1 MLNIRKYKEKED
13 YLIMKLTVD
22 VENTVTH
29 RGGKMHLDPFESTN
43 KLVMVG
49 CLTDTGKE
57 YLFRDDF
64 TGVQEL
70 IDEATI
76 LIGHNIVHDLMW
88 LWECGFKYDGAVFD
102 TMLGE
107 YVLQRGNKQPLSLEA
122 CAERYELETQ
132 KQDTLKEYF
141 KKGVGVDEIPADEL
155 SSYLSADLHAT
166 QQLSDEIYKKL
177 NTIEY
182 ASLMDTVVLTNQ
194 VAVTLGKIYR
204 RGFKVDVSKLDEV
217 RVEFEKE
224 KQNIEHRLNQQV
236 RNLMGDTPI
245 NLNSPEQM
253 SWVIYSKKPID
264 KAMWANNFHPYMGTN
279 EYKDKVR
286 EYSNTM
292 FKTQAVKCDVCR
304 GEGYIRKVK
313 KDGNLYSKPSRCSA
327 CNTSGYLFNDTGLV
341 AGLKFSAPNGK
352 WISANGFTTNKA
364 YLDILRNV
372 AKKNNLTDA
381 VQFLTDLQR
390 LSALD
395 TYLSSFVEGIST
407 HVKSDGKLHVRLL
420 QHRTSTGR
428 FSGADP
434 NMQNMPRGGTFPV
447 KKVFIS
453 RWAGGKIL
461 EADFAQ
467 LEFRAAAYLS
477 QDETAIKEIK
487 NGFDVHSYTANVIN
501 NAGEKMSRQEAKAH
515 TFAPLYGATGFG
527 RTPSQATYYKHFTE
541 KYKGVAL
548 WHSKLAKEALETNMI
563 TTPSGRQFS
572 FPDVERRSNGSVSYF
587 TQIKNYPVQ
596 SFATADIVPLVLM
609 EIDKALDRYN
619 SCVVNTVHDSI
630 VIDIHPQETE
640 DVLNIIRNINK
651 TLINLI
657 NNTFRIDFNVPLL
670 LEAKIGDNWLD
681 TKDVS

>member
-1 MLNIRKYKEKED
+1 
-13 YLIMKLTVD
+13 MKLTLD

-29 RGGKMHLDPFESTN
+29 RNGKMHLDPFESTN
-43 KLVMVG
+43 RLVMVG

-70 IDEATI
+70 IDSATI

-88 LWECGFKYDGAVFD
+88 LWECGFKYEGSVFD

-166 QQLSDEIYKKL
+166 QQLSDEIFKKL
-177 NTIEY
+177 NTVEY
-182 ASLMDTVVLTNQ
+182 GSLMDTVVLTNR
-194 VAVTLGKIYR
+194 VAVTLGRIYQ
-204 RGFKVDVSKLDEV
+204 RGFKVDVSKLDDV
-217 RVEFEKE
+217 RIEFEKE
-224 KQNIEHRLNQQV
+224 KQDIEKRLTQQV

-264 KAMWANNFHPYMGTN
+264 KAMWANNFYPYMDTTD
-279 EYKDKVR
+279 YKDKVR
-286 EYSNTM
+286 EYSNIVY
-292 FKTQAVKCDVCR
+292 KTEAVKCMVCK
-304 GEGYIRKVK
+304 GDGYIRKVK
-313 KDGNLYSKPSRCSA
+313 KDGSLYSKPNRCSN
-327 CNTSGYLFNDTGLV
+327 CNTSGYLFNSTRVV
-341 AGLKFSAPNGK
+341 AGLKFSAPNAK

-420 QHRTSTGR
+420 QHRTATGR

-447 KKVFIS
+447 KKVFVS
-453 RWAGGKIL
+453 RWEGGKIL

-467 LEFRAAAYLS
+467 LEFRTAAYLS
-477 QDETAIKEIK
+477 QDEIAIKEIK
-487 NGFDVHSYTANVIN
+487 DGFDVHSYTASVISD
-501 NAGEKMSRQEAKAH
+501 AGEKTSRQEAKAH

-527 RTPSQATYYKHFTE
+527 RTPSQATYYKHFTD
-541 KYKGVAL
+541 KYKGVSL

-596 SFATADIVPLVLM
+596 SFATADIVPLVLI
-609 EIDKALDRYN
+609 EIDKALDKYS

-630 VIDIHPQETE
+630 VIDIHPHERE
-640 DVLNIIRNINK
+640 DVLNIIRNVNK
-651 TLINLI
+651 TLNTLI
-657 NNTFRIDFNVPLL
+657 NMTFKIDFNVPLL

>member
-1 MLNIRKYKEKED
+1 
-13 YLIMKLTVD
+13 MKLTLD
-22 VENTVTH
+22 VENTVTN
-29 RGGKMHLDPFESTN
+29 RNGKMHLDPFEPTN
-43 KLVMVG
+43 KLVMIG

-57 YLFRDDF
+57 YLYRDNYD
-64 TGVQEL
+64 GVQEL
-70 IDEATI
+70 LDSATI

-88 LWECGFKYDGAVFD
+88 LWECGFNYEGSVFD

-107 YVLQRGNKQPLSLEA
+107 YILQRGNKQPLSLDA

-141 KKGVGVDEIPADEL
+141 KKGVGVDEIPPEEL
-155 SSYLSADLHAT
+155 ASYLSADLHAT
-166 QQLSDEIYKKL
+166 QQLSDVIYKKL
-177 NTIEY
+177 NTTKY
-182 ASLMDTVVLTNQ
+182 SSLMDTVILTNK
-194 VAVTLGKIYR
+194 VAITLGKIYR

-224 KQNIEHRLNQQV
+224 KQDIEIRLNKQV

-264 KAMWANNFHPYMGTN
+264 KSMWSNNFTPYMDN
-279 EYKDKVR
+279 SEYKEKVN
-286 EYSNTM
+286 EYSNNLY
-292 FKTQAVKCDVCR
+292 KTQAVKCFECR

-313 KDGNLYSKPSRCSA
+313 KDGNLYSKPSRCVH
-327 CNTSGYLFNDTGLV
+327 CNTSGYLFNNTNTI
-341 AGLKFSAPNGK
+341 AGLKFTAPTAK
-352 WISANGFTTNKA
+352 WVSNSGFTTNKS

-372 AKKNNLTDA
+372 AKKNDLTDA
-381 VQFLTDLQR
+381 VNFLTDLQR

-395 TYLSSFVEGIST
+395 TYLSSFVEGINT
-407 HVKSDGKLHVRLL
+407 YVKPDGMLHVRLL

-447 KKVFIS
+447 KKVFVS
-453 RWAGGKIL
+453 RWEGGKIL

-477 QDETAIKEIK
+477 QDKVAMDEVST
-487 NGFDVHSYTANVIN
+487 GFDVHSYTSQVISD
-501 NAGEKMSRQEAKAH
+501 AGQPTSRQDAKAH

-527 RTPSQATYYKHFTE
+527 RSKAEAAYYTHFTE
-541 KYKGVAL
+541 KYQGIKA
-548 WHSKLAKEALETNMI
+548 WHSRLASEAMNTGMI
-563 TTPSGRQFS
+563 TTPSGRQFA
-572 FPDVERRSNGSVSYF
+572 FPNIKRLPNGKVTNF

-609 EIDKALDRYN
+609 HMDNKLQTVK
-619 SCVVNTVHDSI
+619 SCVVNSVHDSV
-630 VIDIHPQETE
+630 VIDVHPEEIKQ
-640 DVLNIIRNINK
+640 VIYLIRNINNEL
-651 TLINLI
+651 TQLIESHFAI
-657 NNTFRIDFNVPLL
+657 KFNVPLL

-681 TKDVS
+681 TKDVA

>member
-1 MLNIRKYKEKED
+1 
-13 YLIMKLTVD
+13 MKLTID

-122 CAERYELETQ
+122 CAERYDLDTQ

-177 NTIEY
+177 NTVEY
-182 ASLMDTVVLTNQ
+182 SSLMETVVLTNQ

-204 RGFKVDVSKLDEV
+204 RGFKVDVSKLEEV
-217 RVEFEKE
+217 RVQFERE
-224 KQNIEHRLNQQV
+224 KQDIEKRLTQQV

-253 SWVIYSKKPID
+253 SWVIYSKKPLD
-264 KAMWANNFHPYMGTN
+264 KAMWANNFHPYMGTT
-279 EYKDKVR
+279 EYKDNIR
-286 EYSNTM
+286 EYSNTVY
-292 FKTQAVKCDVCR
+292 KTEAVKCNTCR
-304 GEGYIRKVK
+304 GEGYVRKVK
-313 KDGNLYSKPSRCSA
+313 KDGNLYSKSSRCIP
-327 CNTSGYLFNDTGLV
+327 CNTSGYLFNNTNLV
-341 AGLKFSAPNGK
+341 AGLKFSAPNAK

-381 VQFLTDLQR
+381 VNFLTDLQR

-453 RWAGGKIL
+453 RWQGGKIL

-467 LEFRAAAYLS
+467 LEFRTAAYLS
-477 QDETAIKEIK
+477 QDEIAIKEIRD
-487 NGFDVHSYTANVIN
+487 GFDVHAYTASVITES
-501 NAGEKMSRQEAKAH
+501 GQKTTRQEAKAH

-527 RTPSQATYYKHFTE
+527 RTNAEAKYYEQFTQ
-541 KYKGVAL
+541 KYKGVAS
-548 WHSKLAKEALETNMI
+548 WHSRLAKEALETNMI

-596 SFATADIVPLVLM
+596 SFATADVVPLVLM
-609 EIDKALDRYN
+609 EIDKALDKYN

-630 VIDIHPQETE
+630 VIDIHPHETE
-640 DVLNIIRNINK
+640 DVLNIIRNMNK
-651 TLINLI
+651 TLNNLI
-657 NNTFRIDFNVPLL
+657 DMTFKIDFNVPLL

>member
-182 ASLMDTVVLTNQ
+182 SSLMDTVVLTNQ

-352 WISANGFTTNKA
+352 WISANGFTTNKT